1 MNKQIRMNKDD
12 RRKQIID
19 SAMKVFRE
27 RGFKGATTI
36 EIAEAASITEVTL
49 FRYFSSKQEIF
60 MEGVRPIL
68 IKTLEDVVETS
79 SGLSPKERLKA
90 VLLNRITFISEN
102 YETIKLI
109 LNESPELSGMGES
122 DLSSEIRKIIENTME
137 HAGIKPEMKK
147 QAVRLVMGSLLS
159 FLYMPEHDPKV
170 IEKYVEQISSILTMQ
185 IQGDK
190 NE

>member
-60 MEGVRPIL
+60 
-68 IKTLEDVVETS
+68 
-79 SGLSPKERLKA
+79 
-90 VLLNRITFISEN
+90 
-102 YETIKLI
+102 
-109 LNESPELSGMGES
+109 
-122 DLSSEIRKIIENTME
+122 
-137 HAGIKPEMKK
+137 
-147 QAVRLVMGSLLS
+147 
-159 FLYMPEHDPKV
+159 
-170 IEKYVEQISSILTMQ
+170 
-185 IQGDK
+185 
-190 NE
+190 